1 MLLSQRPRPP
11 LLPLQQGP
19 GYFEWANC
27 SNPGAGNLFV
37 ASVLVQVISG
47 GRAPM
52 EEVKKEKEDAEV
64 QQEEEEE
71 VEEKVGEGKG
81 KETTI

>member
-1 MLLSQRPRPP
+1 MLLSQRPWPP

-37 ASVLVQVISG
+37 ASVLVQVICR
-47 GRAPM
+47 GRAPV

-64 QQEEEEE
+64 EEEEE
-71 VEEKVGEGKG
+71 VEEKIGEGKG